1 MTSTRIAG
9 ALISG
14 IAVLTFTA
22 AQSADRPGMVLQGDP
37 LGKLAGDWGLSVFVM
52 GGGEFGGLR
61 CGTSNRPGPPPV
73 TVAPPSG
80 GAVSFSVSCE
90 GGRDYAFRLS
100 QDSTTH
106 AYAVTVTSPPPG
118 ISVQDLP
125 VAYADG
131 KGWQGKRDEQVDGQ
145 TQSITAL
152 IAPIEGRNW
161 YGWMIAVLPTSGVG
175 RENDLKKPFL
185 RADLTRRK

>member
-14 IAVLTFTA
+14 IAAVTFTA
-22 AQSADRPGMVLQGDP
+22 AQSAPGPEVVLQGDP
-37 LGKLAGDWGLSVFVM
+37 LGKLAGEWRLSVFVM
-52 GGGEFGGLR
+52 GGGEFGGLQ
-61 CGTSNRPGPPPV
+61 CGASDRPGPPLV
-73 TVAPPSG
+73 TVAPPNG
-80 GAVSFSVSCE
+80 GAVSLSVSCE
-90 GGRDYAFRLS
+90 GGRDYTFRLS

-106 AYAVTVTSPPPG
+106 AYAVTVNSPPPG

-125 VAYADG
+125 VAYAESE
-131 KGWQGKRDEQVDGQ
+131 GWQGKRDEQVDGQ
-145 TQSITAL
+145 TQSITAM

-175 RENDLKKPFL
+175 RENDLRKPFL